1 MAQFL
6 GIDPNLLATQALQ
19 AAGDNGARDALV
31 STLQKA
37 TSERRQLLADEQ
49 TKAEYDAA
57 FSETGSNLF
66 SAIGGELQQLFTN
79 VADVVADNPLI
90 GWLKQ
95 LRGDANAKIAHIL
108 NLFA

>member
-1 MAQFL
+1 M
-6 GIDPNLLATQALQ
+6 
-19 AAGDNGARDALV
+19 

-37 TSERRQLLADEQ
+37 TADRRQLLADVQ

-66 SAIGGELQQLFTN
+66 SVIGGELQRLFTN
-79 VADVVADNPLI
+79 VADAVTDNPLI

-95 LRGDANAKIAHIL
+95 LRGDANTIIA
-108 NLFA
+108 